1 MMMHGLANFKHGII
15 ISICSGDKN
24 AYKIIS
30 TEYEW
35 KK

>member
-1 MMMHGLANFKHGII
+1 MSVSKQAIKPGTV

-30 TEYEW
+30 TEYQW